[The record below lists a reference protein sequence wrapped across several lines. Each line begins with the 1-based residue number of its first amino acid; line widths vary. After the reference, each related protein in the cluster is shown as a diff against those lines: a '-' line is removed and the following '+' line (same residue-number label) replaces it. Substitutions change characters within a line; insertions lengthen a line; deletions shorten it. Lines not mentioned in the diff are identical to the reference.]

1 MLKLEDLPVPEEIP
15 LPKEDT
21 GEKEEQGKGKEREKH
36 LDEEPPEEFLCPI
49 TTTLMEGKQLPL
61 A

>member
-1 MLKLEDLPVPEEIP
+1 MPEEIH

-49 TTTLMEGKQLPL
+49 TTTLMEGKDPSPHC
-61 A
+61 